1 MKLALLLIPVLALT
15 PFKKPK
21 IAEFTGVVKAVA
33 EDGKSY
39 TFKAGRHTFEL
50 TPDTEPK
57 VLQHKGVPLSEIQ
70 ARATLHVLGRFI
82 DKQPSPNGFGELPP
96 TLTGIL
102 AIVAGDDFDP
112 PLIIQSAFNA
122 SLNAAIESAPPI
134 SSKLIR
140 RSTDG
145 ALVASIISVKVSSF

>member
-1 MKLALLLIPVLALT
+1 VPHLGGFAGDVR
-15 PFKKPK
+15 
-21 IAEFTGVVKAVA
+21 
-33 EDGKSY
+33 DG
-39 TFKAGRHTFEL
+39 
-50 TPDTEPK
+50 
-57 VLQHKGVPLSEIQ
+57 
-70 ARATLHVLGRFI
+70 
-82 DKQPSPNGFGELPP
+82 
-96 TLTGIL
+96 
-102 AIVAGDDFDP
+102 GDDFDP